1 MTLRSHRKDII
12 PLKLKFSLKNKDI
25 LKISIRIILTSKK
38 KYLSPDFILKSNI
51 SYFSNYS

>member
-1 MTLRSHRKDII
+1 MTLRSRRKDII

-38 KYLSPDFILKSNI
+38 KYLSPDIILKSNI
-51 SYFSNYS
+51 ICLNDYF